1 MNTNECGRESLDLV
15 LSEQLDHPQ
24 YPRVVNH
31 IGSCTRCQD
40 QLQKMTAPKSWWSQT
55 RNLLSDSTAVD
66 VPELPRTDTLVLAR
80 VGAPPATGHTSY
92 GDPAN
97 FLAPP
102 RHPEMLGRVGKY
114 EVEREIGRG
123 GMGIVVKGFDSEL
136 NRPVAIKL
144 LAPHLASSG
153 TARQRFIRE
162 AQAAAAVVHDNV
174 VAIHGIETDG
184 PLPAIVMPLIGGASL
199 QEHVEQHG
207 PLSSAD
213 VVRIGIQIADGLSA
227 AHAQGLVHRD
237 IKPANVLLENDLNR
251 VQITDFG
258 LARAATDA
266 NLTRSGVI
274 TGTPHFMSPEQALGD
289 SVDQRSDLFSLGSV
303 LYFMATGE
311 LPFAGSTPM
320 GVLQRVCNT
329 QPQRV
334 REANSEIPEQLE
346 SVIEKLLDK
355 TPANRFQSATE
366 VRTYL
371 QDYLAYLQQPT
382 ARKAP
387 RRLLTAARRARRWGW
402 IVRTMI
408 GAMTVGV
415 CVLGGWVS
423 TRNESGSP
431 ASGGGTAP
439 VESDSPAPV
448 NALTPLTPAS
458 PPAVPATYA
467 ELGMATENTMDLEL
481 TRINQQISNLE
492 QTPAVR
498 FDSNE
503 SNSRWSP
510 GSIVG
515 SIVAEISTLET
526 PRSAGLASNFDKEVQ
541 SIDAALT
548 RLEQESVRAQPT
560 SPIKGQ

>member
-1 MNTNECGRESLDLV
+1 MNINECGRESLDLV
-15 LSEQLDHPQ
+15 LSEQLDHPE
-24 YPRVVNH
+24 YPGVVNH
-31 IGSCTRCQD
+31 IGSCTRCQV
-40 QLQKMTAPKSWWSQT
+40 QLEKLTAAESWWSQT
-55 RNLLSDSTAVD
+55 RNLLSDSTAID
-66 VPELPRTDTLVLAR
+66 IPDLPRADTLVLAS
-80 VGAPPATGHTSY
+80 VGAPQATGHSSY

-207 PLSSAD
+207 PLGSAD

-258 LARAATDA
+258 LARAAHDA

-274 TGTPHFMSPEQALGD
+274 TGTPHFMSPEQALGE

-303 LYFMATGE
+303 LYFMATGQ

-334 REANSEIPEQLE
+334 REANSGIPEQLE
-346 SVIEKLLDK
+346 SVIEKLFDK
-355 TPANRFQSATE
+355 TPANRFQSAAE

-387 RRLLTAARRARRWGW
+387 RRLLTAARRARRRNWV
-402 IVRTMI
+402 VRTT
-408 GAMTVGV
+408 AVAVTVGA
-415 CVLGGWVS
+415 CVLGGRAIR
-423 TRNESGSP
+423 RNWSGSP
-431 ASGGGTAP
+431 TSSGGTAP
-439 VESDSPAPV
+439 VEPSNNASVASVAPS
-448 NALTPLTPAS
+448 APAS
-458 PPAVPATYA
+458 PRAVPATYV
-467 ELGMATENTMDLEL
+467 ELGVAPENTLDLEL
-481 TRINQQISNLE
+481 EQMNQQISNLE

-498 FDSNE
+498 FNIDNSNPRRSLDS
-503 SNSRWSP
+503 
-510 GSIVG
+510 
-515 SIVAEISTLET
+515 VAAGISALET

-541 SIDAALT
+541 SIDAALK
-548 RLEQESVRAQPT
+548 RLEQESVRAQTP

>member
-1 MNTNECGRESLDLV
+1 MNINECGRESLDLV
-15 LSEQLDHPQ
+15 LSEQLDHPE
-24 YPRVVNH
+24 YPSVVNH

-40 QLQKMTAPKSWWSQT
+40 QLEKLTAAESWWSQT
-55 RNLLSDSTAVD
+55 RNLLSDSTAIAIPD
-66 VPELPRTDTLVLAR
+66 LPRADTLVLAS
-80 VGAPPATGHTSY
+80 VGAPQATGHISY

-97 FLAPP
+97 FLEPP

-258 LARAATDA
+258 LARAAHDA

-274 TGTPHFMSPEQALGD
+274 TGTPHFMSPEQALGET
-289 SVDQRSDLFSLGSV
+289 VDQRSDLFSLGSV
-303 LYFMATGE
+303 LYFMATGQ

-334 REANSEIPEQLE
+334 REANSGIPEQLE

-355 TPANRFQSATE
+355 TPANRFQSAAE

-371 QDYLAYLQQPT
+371 QDYLAHLQQPT

-387 RRLLTAARRARRWGW
+387 RRLLTAARRARRRDWA
-402 IVRTMI
+402 VRTTVV
-408 GAMTVGV
+408 AMTVGA
-415 CVLGGWVS
+415 CVLGGWAIS
-423 TRNESGSP
+423 RNWSGPPTS
-431 ASGGGTAP
+431 SGGP
-439 VESDSPAPV
+439 IEPNN
-448 NALTPLTPAS
+448 NASVAAVVPSAPAS

-467 ELGMATENTMDLEL
+467 ELGVAPENTLDLEL

-498 FDSNE
+498 FDGDKSNLRR
-503 SNSRWSP
+503 SLDL
-510 GSIVG
+510 
-515 SIVAEISTLET
+515 VAAGISALET

-541 SIDAALT
+541 SIDAAL
-548 RLEQESVRAQPT
+548 RRFEQESVRAQTP
-560 SPIKGQ
+560 SLIKGQ